1 MFISPAFAQTSN
13 AAPPMGLVDFL
24 PFLLIIVIMYFLI
37 FRPQQKR
44 QKDHQTMLKGLRR
57 GDVVVTGGG
66 IVGKV
71 VKVPGEGDEI
81 QIEIADN
88 VRVKVIRGT
97 ISQVVSRTEPSKS
110 EASSEGGSTG

>member
-1 MFISPAFAQTSN
+1 MFVSPAFAQTSSG
-13 AAPPMGLVDFL
+13 APMGLVDFL

-66 IVGKV
+66 ILGKV

-81 QIEIADN
+81 EVEIANN
-88 VRVKVIRGT
+88 VRVKVMRST
-97 ISQVVSRTEPSKS
+97 IAQVQSRTEPSKS
-110 EASSEGGSTG
+110 EGEAASG

>member
-1 MFISPAFAQTSN
+1 MFISPAFAQSTGS
-13 AAPPMGLVDFL
+13 AAPMGLVDFL

-81 QIEIADN
+81 QVEIADN
-88 VRVKVIRGT
+88 IRVKVIRGT

-110 EASSEGGSTG
+110 DAPSET

>member
-1 MFISPAFAQTSN
+1 MFTSPAFAQSSN
-13 AAPPMGLVDFL
+13 AAAPMGLVDFL

-44 QKDHQTMLKGLRR
+44 QKEHQTMLKGLRR

-81 QIEIADN
+81 QVEIADN
-88 VRVKVIRGT
+88 VRVKVLRGT
-97 ISQVVSRTEPSKS
+97 ISQVVNRTEPSKGDQ
-110 EASSEGGSTG
+110 ASDTGTG